1 VRLWVN
7 GVLLVDQWNDHAP
20 TTHSGTIAL
29 SAGVKYAIAMEH
41 YENGGGALAQL
52 RWSSASQPAEV
63 VPAERLFPSS
73 AVNFQPAG
81 VPIPPGYVADTG
93 TVFGSR
99 GGLSFGWN
107 ADNTAQTRDRNAAN
121 SPDQRYDTLTH
132 LQKPQNLNASWELAV
147 PNGTY
152 RVRAVSGDPSNLD
165 GTFRLNAEG
174 VTVVNGPRRRL
185 SAGSRAP

>member
-1 VRLWVN
+1 
-7 GVLLVDQWNDHAP
+7 
-20 TTHSGTIAL
+20 
-29 SAGVKYAIAMEH
+29 MEH

-63 VPAERLFPSS
+63 VPAERLFPSY

-107 ADNTAQTRDRNAAN
+107 ADNSAQTRDRNAAN

-132 LQKPQNLNASWELAV
+132 LQKPQNPNASWELAV
-147 PNGTY
+147 PNGSY
-152 RVRAVSGDPSNLD
+152 RVRAVSGDPSNFD

-174 VTVVNGPRRRL
+174 VTVVNGTPTSAQRWIEGTVTVSNHHGRL
-185 SAGSRAP
+185 TVSNGSGAVNNKLNFIEVTLL